1 MKTLTGVEVM
11 GMPKA
16 RLAVVVNNILNEV
29 YSIAA
34 SLLRVGKYPMLNGV
48 GVLRRALGALA
59 IRFTVYNAEQCHQ
72 A

>member
-1 MKTLTGVEVM
+1 MKALIGSRVV

-16 RLAVVVNNILNEV
+16 RLAVVTNNILNEV

-34 SLLRVGKYPMLNGV
+34 SLLGVGKYPMFNGV